1 MSGILAPVLI
11 VVAIIVI
18 GIIMTVLAM
27 RKITESEMSE
37 IRNTH
42 NDRVRRR
49 REIESLKNL

>member
-11 VVAIIVI
+11 VVAIIVV
-18 GIIMTVLAM
+18 GIIMTVLVM